1 LLIILLMAEDLA
13 VMSTDMD
20 IDDIVDSLDEVT
32 DCVLTPIAD
41 IADCLRL
48 EGSTTLMET
57 DPSSPGAG
65 VCPVINNATPLPPL
79 SLSNSAIRVR
89 KWLDE
94 PGRVPPGGSS
104 GNPFELRFLADS
116 SRWAAYCL
124 CCETHVGQVMV
135 VHPPSCQ

>member
-1 LLIILLMAEDLA
+1 MAEDLA

-20 IDDIVDSLDEVT
+20 IDDIIDSLDEVT
-32 DCVLTPIAD
+32 DCVTPIAD
-41 IADCLRL
+41 ITDCLRL

-65 VCPVINNATPLPPL
+65 VCPVINNTTPLPPL

-94 PGRVPPGGSS
+94 PGRVRSPPRRLERQ
-104 GNPFELRFLADS
+104 PLR
-116 SRWAAYCL
+116 AAVL
-124 CCETHVGQVMV
+124 GR
-135 VHPPSCQ
+135 